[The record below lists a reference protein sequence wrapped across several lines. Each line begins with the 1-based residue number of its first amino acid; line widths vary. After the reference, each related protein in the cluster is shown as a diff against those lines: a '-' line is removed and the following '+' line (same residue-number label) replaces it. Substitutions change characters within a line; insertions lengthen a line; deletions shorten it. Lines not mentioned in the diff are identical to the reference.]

1 MKRWRLSPEA
11 FVAHCAGNQGF
22 AAKSDSAPGATFEP
36 LAQDMPDWANGIW
49 GQGLATLPGGQVIT
63 VGQIVSVVLLFA
75 AAYFGSRLAGFL
87 IGRRLAATR
96 LAPDA
101 VAVLKRVVFF
111 GLLIL
116 VFLVAL
122 HLLGIPITAFA
133 FAMGAIAIAIGF
145 GAQNILNNFISGWI
159 LMAERLIRS

>member
-1 MKRWRLSPEA
+1 ML
-11 FVAHCAGNQGF
+11 
-22 AAKSDSAPGATFEP
+22 
-36 LAQDMPDWANGIW
+36 DWANGIW
-49 GQGLATLPGGQVIT
+49 AQGLATLPGGQVIT
-63 VGQIVSVVLLFA
+63 AGQIASVVLLFA

-101 VAVLKRVVFF
+101 VAMLKRVVFF

-133 FAMGAIAIAIGF
+133 PSC
-145 GAQNILNNFISGWI
+145 QD
-159 LMAERLIRS
+159 